1 MAVIQIP
8 NLPPTISLTGAEQ
21 MEAVQGGVSVRT
33 TVNQIAFFIQNF
45 PPNIAPSGIF
55 CTNRQFRLALAAI
68 LSPLP
73 NAMVEVD
80 NNVPADISDPVN
92 IQWNHGGWVV
102 QGDTLFTFTQG
113 ILSYSTSQML
123 VLMADAMAYPL

>member
-8 NLPPTISLTGAEQ
+8 NLPPAISLTGAEQ

-33 TVNQIAFFIQNF
+33 TVNQIAFFTQNF

-68 LSPLP
+68 VTFSP
-73 NAMVEVD
+73 NAMVYID
-80 NNVPADISDPVN
+80 NNMPADISDPVN

-102 QGDTLFTFTQG
+102 KDDTLYAFTQSL
-113 ILSYSTSQML
+113 LSYSTTQML
-123 VLMADAMAYPL
+123 VLMANAMAYPL